1 MSDDRTAQAEVEPA
15 IRMTGEVVVLFVRLL
30 RREGLA
36 VSPSEAIDALRTA
49 NEIDIR
55 ERAAFRAALRTTL
68 AKREADVPVFG
79 ALFDLVFAP
88 DRLDALGGGHGHT
101 HDSEGGYRLESPES
115 KLTPTHEG
123 EGHSHDPIRM
133 LYRDDEAGIED
144 AFERM
149 TAEASGDD
157 AEPVPVEIPQTIA
170 DFESDPSFTDRPA
183 PSVEATGHV
192 EEWKARQFEAFDES
206 EEAEMQ
212 AVIDDL
218 VRRLRQ
224 QVKKRQ
230 NDADSGRLNVS
241 RTLRRSARTGFVPFE
256 PAFRN
261 DEIEKPR
268 LVVLCDVSYS
278 VTHASRFMLHFVHA
292 LQNHSLIKSR
302 EFVFVKE
309 LAEITDL
316 AKRVGIEETIEDV
329 FRGAVIDIDDNS
341 DFGHAFEE
349 FYEHHGET
357 LRHKPTVIV
366 LGDARN
372 NFNDT
377 SAWVLDEIRSRSQ
390 QLVWI
395 NPEERKLWN
404 RGPSIMDEYATRCD
418 HVEKAATPAELEAV
432 LEAALG
438 RHAASERSIDAE
450 TTAP

>member
-1 MSDDRTAQAEVEPA
+1 
-15 IRMTGEVVVLFVRLL
+15 
-30 RREGLA
+30 
-36 VSPSEAIDALRTA
+36 
-49 NEIDIR
+49 
-55 ERAAFRAALRTTL
+55 
-68 AKREADVPVFG
+68 
-79 ALFDLVFAP
+79 
-88 DRLDALGGGHGHT
+88 
-101 HDSEGGYRLESPES
+101 
-115 KLTPTHEG
+115 
-123 EGHSHDPIRM
+123 
-133 LYRDDEAGIED
+133 
-144 AFERM
+144 
-149 TAEASGDD
+149 
-157 AEPVPVEIPQTIA
+157 
-170 DFESDPSFTDRPA
+170 
-183 PSVEATGHV
+183 
-192 EEWKARQFEAFDES
+192 
-206 EEAEMQ
+206 
-212 AVIDDL
+212 
-218 VRRLRQ
+218 
-224 QVKKRQ
+224 
-230 NDADSGRLNVS
+230 
-241 RTLRRSARTGFVPFE
+241 
-256 PAFRN
+256 
-261 DEIEKPR
+261 
-268 LVVLCDVSYS
+268 
-278 VTHASRFMLHFVHA
+278 MLHFVHA

-316 AKRVGIEETIEDV
+316 AKRVGIEETIKDV